1 MRALTTEGKNS
12 PWLLAEVP
20 PPDIGPQEVLV
31 EVAAAGLNRADL
43 LMRQGDYVPTS
54 ADWNVPLNRV
64 GFEMAGRVRAFGPEV
79 SPESSGFTAGQ
90 WVMAQTGGACAE
102 WVAVDHRYLLPVP
115 PVQPVQPV
123 PERAGTADGRRMA
136 EAAGLP
142 SALLTEYD
150 ALTEVGLIRRGD
162 RVLITG
168 ATSGVGLIGVQLA
181 HALGAASVMTTT
193 RSPAKAALLRTLGAD
208 RVIDTSTTGITAALG
223 ADAYDLC
230 LDHLGGPFLPDL
242 MGAAAPRARIVQ
254 IGRLAGDE
262 ARLDLELLAARR
274 LRLTGTTFRGR
285 TAEELHTLVARL
297 RSALPDLLSR
307 HEIRPV
313 LDSVHDLTAANEAAA
328 RLTQPDLTGKVIL
341 RVGRR
346 QPAGPVEPRP
356 LSSGPE

>member
-1 MRALTTEGKNS
+1 MRALIAEGKNS
-12 PWLLAEVP
+12 PWLVAEVP
-20 PPDIGPQEVLV
+20 LPDIGPQDVLV

-54 ADWNVPLNRV
+54 ADWSVPLNRV

-79 SPESSGFTAGQ
+79 SPESSGFTVGQ

-115 PVQPVQPV
+115 PSRPAPPVPPV
-123 PERAGTADGRRMA
+123 PERAGTADGTRMA

-150 ALTEVGLIRRGD
+150 ALTEVGRIHRGD

-181 HALGAASVMTTT
+181 RALGATSVMATT
-193 RSPAKAALLRTLGAD
+193 RSPAKAALLHTLGAD
-208 RVIDTSTTGITAALG
+208 QVVDTSTTGITAALG
-223 ADAYDLC
+223 TDAYDLC

-242 MGAAAPRARIVQ
+242 MRAAAPRARIVQ
-254 IGRLAGDE
+254 IGRLAGDK
-262 ARLDLELLAARR
+262 AHLDLELLAARR

-285 TAEELHTLVARL
+285 TAEELHTLIAQL
-297 RSALPDLLSR
+297 RSALPDLLSQYG
-307 HEIRPV
+307 IRPV
-313 LDSVHDLTAANEAAA
+313 LDSVHDLTTANEAAA

-341 RVGRR
+341 RVSP
-346 QPAGPVEPRP
+346 QRP
-356 LSSGPE
+356 DARKT